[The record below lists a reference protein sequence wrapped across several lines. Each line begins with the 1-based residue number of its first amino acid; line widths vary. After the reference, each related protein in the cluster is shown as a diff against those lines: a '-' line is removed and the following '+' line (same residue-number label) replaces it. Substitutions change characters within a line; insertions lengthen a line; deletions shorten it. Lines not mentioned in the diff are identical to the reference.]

1 MLNEPDT
8 SPFTYARKADAG
20 SRSYREALTWEYP
33 SQGRNPGGPGMK
45 SARFFLAFLLFV
57 FLNSHAAF
65 AQDHPAV
72 SAQANTVYVGAE
84 GKFESAPDTAQIQF
98 NVSVQDET
106 SQAAF
111 QRASRNVEQVR
122 QVLRANGIDPKAAN
136 IGFLSVQPV
145 YEWKPKQ
152 RVIGYRVTTDVT
164 LKLKDFAKVGPIT
177 QQLADANVS
186 ETQTLSYTL
195 ENIDD
200 AKNKAVEDAYRRAR
214 NSADTL
220 ARVSGRALGELS
232 YASIDTFENPRMVM
246 PHMARAMSSMASAAA
261 PAPTEEFTPQTVTV
275 TAHVNALFSLK

>member
-1 MLNEPDT
+1 MRFVL
-8 SPFTYARKADAG
+8 G
-20 SRSYREALTWEYP
+20 AL
-33 SQGRNPGGPGMK
+33 
-45 SARFFLAFLLFV
+45 LLF
-57 FLNSHAAF
+57 SAIAAF
-65 AQDHPAV
+65 GQEHPAV
-72 SAQANTVYVGAE
+72 SAQANTVYVGAD
-84 GKFESAPDTAQIQF
+84 GKFDSAPDTAQIQF

-111 QRASRNVEQVR
+111 QRASKNVEQVR
-122 QVLRANGIDPKAAN
+122 QVLRNNGIDPKAAT

-164 LKLKDFAKVGPIT
+164 LRLKDFTKVGPIT

-186 ETQTLSYTL
+186 ETQTLNYML
-195 ENIDD
+195 ENMDE

-220 ARVSGRALGELS
+220 ARAAGRSVGELS
-232 YASIDTFENPRMVM
+232 YASIDTFENPRVPM
-246 PHMARAMSSMASAAA
+246 PRVARAMSAMANAAP

-275 TAHVNALFSLK
+275 TAHVNALFNLK

>member
-1 MLNEPDT
+1 MK
-8 SPFTYARKADAG
+8 FARLFF
-20 SRSYREALTWEYP
+20 ALILL
-33 SQGRNPGGPGMK
+33 
-45 SARFFLAFLLFV
+45 SA
-57 FLNSHAAF
+57 SAAL

-72 SAQANTVYVGAE
+72 SAQPNTVYVGAD
-84 GKFESAPDTAQIQF
+84 GKFEAAPDTAQIQF

-111 QRASRNVEQVR
+111 QRGSKNVEQVR
-122 QVLRANGIDPKAAN
+122 QVLRANGIDPKAAT

-164 LKLKDFAKVGPIT
+164 LKLKDFAKVAPIT

-200 AKNKAVEDAYRRAR
+200 AKNKAVEDAYRRAH

-220 ARVSGRALGELS
+220 ARAAGRSVGELS
-232 YASIDTFENPRMVM
+232 YASVDTFENPRPIMGR
-246 PHMARAMSSMASAAA
+246 MARPMAAMANAAP

-275 TAHVNALFSLK
+275 TAHVNALFNLK

>member
-1 MLNEPDT
+1 
-8 SPFTYARKADAG
+8 
-20 SRSYREALTWEYP
+20 
-33 SQGRNPGGPGMK
+33 MK
-45 SARFFLAFLLFV
+45 SARLFFVPLFLLF
-57 FLNSHAAF
+57 SGAIAALP
-65 AQDHPAV
+65 QDRPTV
-72 SAQANTVYVGAE
+72 SAQPNTVYVGAE
-84 GKFESAPDTAQIQF
+84 GKFESAPDTALIQF
-98 NVSVQDET
+98 NVSVQDDT

-111 QRASRNVEQVR
+111 ARASKNVEQVR
-122 QVLRANGIDPKAAN
+122 QVLRGNGIDPKTAN

-164 LKLKDFAKVGPIT
+164 LKLKDFAKVAPIT

-220 ARVSGRALGELS
+220 ARTSGRTLGELS
-232 YASIDTFENPRMVM
+232 FASVDTFENPRMVM
-246 PHMARAMSSMASAAA
+246 PHMARAMSSMANAAP
-261 PAPTEEFTPQTVTV
+261 PAPTEGFTPQTVTV
-275 TAHVNALFSLK
+275 TAHVNALFNLK